1 MAAVVFQLTP
11 TQDTPVL
18 PANANGISTSTNA
31 TQAQGIPAPLDTVTL
46 IGQTPESQPNN
57 NQPDPP
63 AFVPAVQLAGA
74 GTQGR
79 QQTQEQQ
86 LQQLDQAL
94 QQLGVD
100 PQSISLFNQLALLA
114 YANDPAVLQQFV
126 QQLQKSTQQ
135 ILQQGSLG
143 AQTANQNQQATS
155 QAQPPTNQ
163 APAVTGQGQPLA
175 PPQQG
180 TQAPAAASASAQ
192 VIDGQPNA
200 ENPAAASQNAGQPGA
215 TNSASQQN
223 PLFLPLQELQST
235 VAVLGGQLPPANA
248 ANIPATAPTL
258 NVTF

>member
-1 MAAVVFQLTP
+1 MSAVVFQLTP

-18 PANANGISTSTNA
+18 PANANGTNTPTNA
-31 TQAQGIPAPLDTVTL
+31 AQAQGVPAPQDTVTL
-46 IGQTPESQPNN
+46 IGQTPEAQRNN

-63 AFVPAVQLAGA
+63 AFVPAVQLTGP

-79 QQTQEQQ
+79 QQTQEQE

-155 QAQPPTNQ
+155 QAQQPANQ
-163 APAVTGQGQPLA
+163 AQSVTGQGQPVA

-180 TQAPAAASASAQ
+180 AQAPAAAPASAQ
-192 VIDGQPNA
+192 VINGQPNA
-200 ENPAAASQNAGQPGA
+200 ENPAAVSQNAGQPA
-215 TNSASQQN
+215 LNITSPQS
-223 PLFLPLQELQST
+223 PLFLPWQELQST

-248 ANIPATAPTL
+248 ANIPATAQTL